1 MKSSQGKGETMNVTG
16 GVIPVVGLLATIAVS
31 GYMVVQLDAQAQTP
45 SGDFTKAATAEVRD
59 AQGAVVLS
67 GSFAAA
73 DDADDDDV
81 ERKAAL
87 APTGVDADARGE
99 AEVEF
104 AKASPAEQELEF
116 SVRNLQ
122 PGSTITFVIDGV
134 DIATATTDNRGRA
147 DVEWKIPIPGT
158 TASR

>member
-1 MKSSQGKGETMNVTG
+1 M
-16 GVIPVVGLLATIAVS
+16 IPVVGLLATIGVS
-31 GYMVVQLDAQAQTP
+31 GYMVVQLNAQGQGQTP
-45 SGDFTKAATAEVRD
+45 SGDFTKATTAEVRD

-67 GSFAAA
+67 GSFVVAA

-81 ERKAAL
+81 ERKATL
-87 APTGVDADARGE
+87 AATAVDPDARGE

-104 AKASPAEQELEF
+104 AKTSPAQQELEF
-116 SVRNLQ
+116 SVSNLQ

-147 DVEWKIPIPGT
+147 EVEWKIPIAGT